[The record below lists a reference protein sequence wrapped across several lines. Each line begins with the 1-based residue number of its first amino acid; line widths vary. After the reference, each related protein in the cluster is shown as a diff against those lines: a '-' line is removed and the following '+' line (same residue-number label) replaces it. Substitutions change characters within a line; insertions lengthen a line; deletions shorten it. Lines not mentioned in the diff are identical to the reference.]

1 MTRNSGDYT
10 AGDIKGMNHTDV
22 AINYFSINGYGGQNI
37 VPFGERGYCC
47 VMLPDKWHSGLKA
60 RIEWGITP
68 NTVPLPPLY
77 KDWDKYQA
85 WEKKLKRKLHSTYR
99 NC

>member
-22 AINYFSINGYGGQNI
+22 AIIISVSMAMAGKNI
-37 VPFGERGYCC
+37 VPFGGGYCC

-85 WEKKLKRKLHSTYR
+85 REKKTQRKLHSTYR

>member
-1 MTRNSGDYT
+1 
-10 AGDIKGMNHTDV
+10 
-22 AINYFSINGYGGQNI
+22 
-37 VPFGERGYCC
+37 
-47 VMLPDKWHSGLKA
+47 MLPDKWHSGLKA

-85 WEKKLKRKLHSTYR
+85 WEKNSKKVTFNIPQLLISR
-99 NC
+99 NTVLSVVA